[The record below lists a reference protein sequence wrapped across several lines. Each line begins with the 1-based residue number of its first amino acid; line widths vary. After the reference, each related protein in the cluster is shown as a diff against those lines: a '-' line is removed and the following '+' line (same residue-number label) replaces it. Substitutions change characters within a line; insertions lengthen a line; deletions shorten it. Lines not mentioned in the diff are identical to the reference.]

1 MVWAKFGHPSQN
13 LLFHIYGNVKITKN
27 GRGNHPRRDMFTL
40 KSSERE
46 KTTFSS
52 LTLFP
57 VWGGHYGPDDH
68 ERPRCFR
75 RVRATTTKIHDF
87 VSVYV

>member
-27 GRGNHPRRDMFTL
+27 GRGNHPRCDMFTL

-46 KTTFSS
+46 KITFSS
-52 LTLFP
+52 LSSTVSHVQNISNP
-57 VWGGHYGPDDH
+57 SRMH
-68 ERPRCFR
+68 RI
-75 RVRATTTKIHDF
+75 KDF
-87 VSVYV
+87 NIK

>member
-52 LTLFP
+52 LSST
-57 VWGGHYGPDDH
+57 
-68 ERPRCFR
+68 
-75 RVRATTTKIHDF
+75 
-87 VSVYV
+87 VSHVQNISFAYF